1 MLEYTCRC
9 EHLTDQVRVGEMNL
23 IKIFIKASM
32 AIVLFSCSGCL
43 SINGIMND
51 EEKLVYIGVRTDAK
65 AISYLGKNEPG
76 WGLMGLIDL
85 PLSLVM
91 DTVLLPYTIPH
102 DLSDTKK
109 QPDQTTKT
117 DKK

>member
-1 MLEYTCRC
+1 M
-9 EHLTDQVRVGEMNL
+9 
-23 IKIFIKASM
+23 KASM
-32 AIVLFSCSGCL
+32 VTLLFSCSGCL

-51 EEKLVYIGVRTDAK
+51 EEKMIYIGVRTDAE
-65 AISYLGKNEPG
+65 AISYFGKDESG
-76 WGLMGLIDL
+76 WGLLGLIDL

-109 QPDQTTKT
+109 QTDQTTKA
-117 DKK
+117 DEK